1 MKNILEA
8 QVRLEV
14 ALEGMQ
20 RFPNVPV
27 AAIKQVEQAVEL
39 LKGETN
45 DLDKKSNVEQRY
57 KEFKAVVDK
66 KLNEIFN
73 TLLEAVVHEE
83 KFEIKIIDK
92 HGERIVPISREEYL
106 DHAINWCLEAFVS
119 IDEELEVGEVK

>member
-20 RFPNVPV
+20 RFSNAPV
-27 AAIKQVEQAVEL
+27 VAIKQVEQAIEL
-39 LKGETN
+39 LKSEISDSGTKGNNENKYEQLKATVN
-45 DLDKKSNVEQRY
+45 DKH
-57 KEFKAVVDK
+57 
-66 KLNEIFN
+66 NEIFK

-83 KFEIKIIDK
+83 KFELKIIDQ

-106 DHAINWCLEAFVS
+106 DHAINWCLEVLVS
-119 IDEELEVGEVK
+119 IDEGLEVGEEK